1 MTTSSRLFAVMVFG
15 AALVLGADYQMA
27 ASQSH
32 TLHQPTRAV
41 WAGVY
46 TQAQAARGKQAY
58 TQFCSRCHRE
68 DLSGGETGTQLK
80 GAAFFDRWH
89 ELTLFDV
96 FAMIQSGMPHD
107 HALFIPKDRARDVV
121 SFLLSEN
128 GIPAGDTELSTDI
141 EELTDIRITRP
152 PSLVK

>member
-1 MTTSSRLFAVMVFG
+1 MAFG

-32 TLHQPTRAV
+32 EPHQPTRSV

-46 TQAQAARGKQAY
+46 TQAQAARGKLAY
-58 TQFCSRCHRE
+58 TQSCSRCHRE

-107 HALFIPKDRARDVV
+107 HAVFIPKDPARDVV
-121 SFLLSEN
+121 TFLLNEN
-128 GIPAGDTELSTDI
+128 GIPAGDKELSSDMD
-141 EELTDIRITRP
+141 ELADIRITRP
-152 PSLVK
+152 PARAK